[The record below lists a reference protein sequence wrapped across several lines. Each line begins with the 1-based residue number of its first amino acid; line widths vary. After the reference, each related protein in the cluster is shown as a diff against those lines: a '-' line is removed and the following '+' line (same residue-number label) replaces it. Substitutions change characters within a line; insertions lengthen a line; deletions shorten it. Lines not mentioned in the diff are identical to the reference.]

1 MRKTIKALALCAV
14 LLVTS
19 AFAQSNYDKKDGCP
33 QVPSGPHAFCYPK
46 DVGLACPQDF
56 YLFGEFLL
64 FQAEEEGLDF
74 CIKNNLANGWA
85 LPLRGGN
92 VEGFSSGPHEWNWN
106 FGGRFGFGFYLNH
119 DNWNIEAKWTYL
131 HIKEDRT
138 VSATNAQTLV
148 PLFLPPTLVGG
159 GQNQYASARWKA
171 KLNIIDL
178 DLGKPY
184 FVSRY
189 FIMHPFMGAR
199 ALWIDQDYVARYSG
213 IFNAEDGVKM
223 ISKND
228 RWGVGL
234 RGGFKTEWMLGAGWL
249 LYGDLAGSIMYGKY
263 DISQEL
269 AAGGAYS
276 FELDQDYYV
285 VNPNLELRLG
295 VLWTHHF
302 CENKYRIALGGAY
315 EFHYFWDE
323 NQLKRF
329 YGDGDGGALANGAI
343 AANDTVSRG
352 DLSLNGLSFR
362 LQFDF

>member
-1 MRKTIKALALCAV
+1 MNKTIKALALCAV

-19 AFAQSNYDKKDGCP
+19 AFAQSTYDKKDGCP

-46 DVGLACPQDF
+46 DVGLSCPQDF
-56 YLFGEFLL
+56 YLFGEFLM
-64 FQAEEEGLDF
+64 FQAEEQGLDF
-74 CIKNNLANGWA
+74 CVKNNVAPAGGFV

-92 VEGFSSGPHEWNWN
+92 VEGFSTGSHDWDWN

-119 DNWNIEAKWTYL
+119 DNWNLEAKWTYL

-138 VSATNAQTLV
+138 VSATNGQTLV
-148 PLFLPPTLVGG
+148 PFFVPPAMTSANS
-159 GQNQYASARWKA
+159 QFASARWKTKFNA
-171 KLNIIDL
+171 IDL

-189 FIMHPFMGAR
+189 FILHPFMGAK

-213 IFNAEDGVKM
+213 TWNTEEGLKM
-223 ISKND
+223 TAKND

-234 RGGFKTEWMLGAGWL
+234 RGGLQSEWMLGAGWL
-249 LYGDLAGSIMYGKY
+249 LYGNFAGSIVYGKY
-263 DISQEL
+263 DVSQEL
-269 AAGGAYS
+269 PAGAHSY
-276 FELDQDYYV
+276 EIDQDFYA

-295 VLWTHHF
+295 VLWTHHY
-302 CENKYRIALGGAY
+302 CENKYRLALGGAY

-329 YGDGDGGALANGAI
+329 FGDSNFI
-343 AANDTVSRG
+343 ASNDTVSRG
-352 DLSLNGLSFR
+352 DFSLNGLSFKA
-362 LQFDF
+362 QFDF